1 MFLRYLQ
8 SFVTFKN
15 VFKEV
20 GLIERTFKLWER
32 LNLAVL
38 FVNVEARTNLTTIL
52 FDKRS
57 SKIFTDSRWRRC

>member
-52 FDKRS
+52 FDKRP